1 VSDEAVQPGQPAAEA
16 PSANDWAQ
24 LADRA
29 AGCRGCA
36 LYTRATQTVFGE
48 GPVPARLALVGE
60 QPGDQED
67 RQGLP
72 FVGPSGQ
79 LLRRLIAEAGIGE
92 HDFYLT
98 NAVKHFSFE
107 MRGIRRIHKTPTQ
120 REVAACHDWLD
131 AEIAAVRPRVIVALG
146 ATALRALVGK
156 PTTIAAA
163 QKLPPTHAGG
173 APIVATFHPS
183 ALLRAPDEAAKK
195 RMRDGV
201 VDALRRARAMTAR

>member
-1 VSDEAVQPGQPAAEA
+1 VTRRSPADSPLPGK
-16 PSANDWAQ
+16 DDI
-24 LADRA
+24 DR
-29 AGCRGCA
+29 CRRCDLGA
-36 LYTRATQTVFGE
+36 RATQGVCGE
-48 GPVPARLALVGE
+48 GSRHAPLMLVGE

-195 RMRDGV
+195 RMRDVV